1 MNLNITDKLGMEK
14 QEITIAEGKTYE
26 VNCGAKTMI
35 KAQEIFKND
44 NSFEAMFNVIELLL
58 GKKAKKEIYDM
69 DLTVKQLQTVI
80 MAIMAQINEISYEE
94 MEERFQKSIQK

>member
-1 MNLNITDKLGMEK
+1 MNLNITDKLGIEK

-35 KAQEIFKND
+35 KAQEIFKKD
-44 NSFEAMFNVIELLL
+44 SSFEAMFDVIELLL
-58 GKKAKKEIYDM
+58 GKKARKDIYDM

-80 MAIMAQINEISYEE
+80 IAIMAQINEISYKKKKK
-94 MEERFQKSIQK
+94 RFQTSIK

>member
-1 MNLNITDKLGMEK
+1 MNLNITDKLGIEK

-80 MAIMAQINEISYEE
+80 IAIMAQINEISYEE